1 MIHLSLTRMLRG
13 RSIVWGL
20 TEAALRFI
28 YGNIDD
34 QSATLETGCGMST
47 VVFALKG
54 SRHTV
59 IAPAPGEF
67 EITKVTVATVAY
79 RQTKSTSFQS
89 HRRRCCLSSNQ
100 IIRPGADRR
109 RTRISHT
116 ICRLVLH
123 RWKAEEGW
131 FPDRRRRWAL
141 VVPNSAR
148 FSDRAASL
156 GIRRRVRGAYRRFQ
170 ER

>member
-67 EITKVTVATVAY
+67 EITKVTNENVG
-79 RQTKSTSFQS
+79 
-89 HRRRCCLSSNQ
+89 N
-100 IIRPGADRR
+100 
-109 RTRISHT
+109 ISKT
-116 ICRLVLH
+116 ITED
-123 RWKAEEGW
+123 KTAGSM
-131 FPDRRRRWAL
+131 D
-141 VVPNSAR
+141 S
-148 FSDRAASL
+148 
-156 GIRRRVRGAYRRFQ
+156 
-170 ER
+170 